1 MSRLILFD
9 LDGTLVDS
17 QRDIADAANAV
28 LVSCGAR
35 PLAVGDI
42 SRMVGDGAATLTA
55 RAFAAA
61 GMVPPADAVE
71 RYIAAY
77 EACLLGHTLPYPGI
91 PEALAALASRGPLG
105 VLTNKPFSSTTRLLD
120 ELRFGDY
127 FPEGTVVAGNERFP
141 LKPDPA
147 GLLHLAARAGISAA
161 DTVLVG
167 DSPVDW
173 RTARNAGA
181 VCCVA
186 RYGFGFRS
194 LPEDGLR
201 PGDLVVDDPAQLA
214 TILSDSGDRATPS
227 GA

>member
-1 MSRLILFD
+1 MRRLILFD

-35 PLAVGDI
+35 LLPVDDI

-55 RAFAAA
+55 RAFAAV
-61 GMVPPADAVE
+61 GMVPPPDAVE
-71 RYIAAY
+71 RYVAAY
-77 EACLLGHTLPYPGI
+77 DACLLGHTFPYPGI

-105 VLTNKPFSSTTRLLD
+105 VLTNKPFSSTTRLL
-120 ELRFGDY
+120 EALGFGEY
-127 FPEGTVVAGNERFP
+127 FPVGTVVAGDERFP

-147 GLLHLAARAGISAA
+147 GLFHLAARAGVSATN
-161 DTVLVG
+161 TVLVG

-181 VCCVA
+181 MSCVA

-201 PGDLVVDDPAQLA
+201 PGDFVVDDPAQLA
-214 TILSDSGDRATPS
+214 AILSNPGNRATPG